1 MTYRQLIEML
11 SGLPESYLDQDV
23 CYQAFEERYVVNAL
37 RLSHFSYEYR
47 VNDPNVPAI
56 SALLM
61 AFD

>member
-23 CYQAFEERYVVNAL
+23 CYQAFEEKYYVNAL
-37 RLSHFSYEYR
+37 RLSHFSYDYR
-47 VNDPNVPAI
+47 VNDPDVPANG
-56 SALLM
+56 ALLM